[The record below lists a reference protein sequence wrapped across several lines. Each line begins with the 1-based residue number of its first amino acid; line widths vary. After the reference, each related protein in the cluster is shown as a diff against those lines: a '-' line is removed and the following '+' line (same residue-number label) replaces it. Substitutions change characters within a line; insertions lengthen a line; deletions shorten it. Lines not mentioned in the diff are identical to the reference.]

1 MDAAA
6 GAAGIA
12 PGMTLADAR
21 ALVPGL
27 AAAAAD
33 GHGDARA
40 LAALADW
47 CLRFTP
53 IAAVDGDAAGGG
65 GGLALDVTGCAHLY
79 GGEAALLAR
88 VVGAVRGLGFT
99 VRAALADT
107 RRMAWAAARFLPEAG
122 DGDGAIVPPGGAR
135 AVLAPL
141 PAAALGLAP
150 ETARGLA
157 RLGLG
162 RIGDLLEAPR
172 GPLAAR
178 FGAAVARRLDQALG
192 REAEAIA
199 PRRPV
204 PPYAESR
211 VFSEPL
217 IDHAGVSAAAAALL
231 AALCRRLEAEGRGAR
246 RLVAA
251 LYRLDGARREA
262 VVGTARANRDAAHL
276 GRLLAPH
283 LERLDL
289 GFGVETMTLA
299 AALTEPLAVAQ
310 VPLMP
315 DGRAAAAAGG
325 PATLATLATLVDCLA
340 NRLGPANVVRL
351 VPRESH
357 LPERAVA
364 ALPAMA
370 PAVKRPWRA
379 DVKRPPRLFARP
391 ERIEAVAM
399 VPDAPPVLFRWR
411 GRPHRVACA
420 EGPER
425 IAAEWWRAAHDLGSA
440 HSDSNNFR
448 DYYRVEDENGGR
460 FWLYRD
466 GPYDGDGRAQWCL
479 HGVFA

>member
-122 DGDGAIVPPGGAR
+122 DGDGAIVPPGGPR

-141 PAAALGLAP
+141 PVAALGLAP
-150 ETARGLA
+150 ETARGA
-157 RLGLG
+157 GAVGPPAVSATFSR
-162 RIGDLLEAPR
+162 RRA

-178 FGAAVARRLDQALG
+178 FGAAVARRIDQALG

-204 PPYAESR
+204 PPYAECR

-251 LYRLDGARREA
+251 LYRLDGAAPRGRRRHR
-262 VVGTARANRDAAHL
+262 AR
-276 GRLLAPH
+276 
-283 LERLDL
+283 
-289 GFGVETMTLA
+289 
-299 AALTEPLAVAQ
+299 EPRRGAS
-310 VPLMP
+310 
-315 DGRAAAAAGG
+315 R
-325 PATLATLATLVDCLA
+325 
-340 NRLGPANVVRL
+340 
-351 VPRESH
+351 
-357 LPERAVA
+357 
-364 ALPAMA
+364 A
-370 PAVKRPWRA
+370 PA
-379 DVKRPPRLFARP
+379 RPPT
-391 ERIEAVAM
+391 
-399 VPDAPPVLFRWR
+399 WS
-411 GRPHRVACA
+411 
-420 EGPER
+420 
-425 IAAEWWRAAHDLGSA
+425 GSTWA
-440 HSDSNNFR
+440 SASR
-448 DYYRVEDENGGR
+448 R
-460 FWLYRD
+460 
-466 GPYDGDGRAQWCL
+466 
-479 HGVFA
+479 